1 MRIPPSVIVMSLVTA
16 VPFALAVH
24 DTMKPHPKT
33 YDEMSDE
40 EREAQ
45 FEEEMRK
52 ESAEQAQRDAAETAK
67 RAATYKTFFGEKP
80 AQLGSYFNSV
90 HLDMVSSEREFDELA
105 GTTTVD
111 AINFEGD
118 KRLETIRISE
128 SEHCDELRAQM
139 IAAWQDAPDGIYLDA
154 ASHQRASFQECTLTF
169 SRYVDVNQW
178 IDTKGDVPVA
188 LSWIGMPADKLR
200 EQLGEHLTNDDGEV
214 LMWNA
219 PGIGRGNDPTHITA
233 RIEND
238 KIAGLAINV
247 MTDAPTVDAV
257 HARLDGLLGK
267 GAPDAEDPDLLTWK
281 GKGKVHASM
290 LFSAETLSIELL
302 K

>member
-1 MRIPPSVIVMSLVTA
+1 MRIPPSVIVMSLITA

-52 ESAEQAQRDAAETAK
+52 ESAEQAQRDAVETAR

-80 AQLGSYFNSV
+80 AQLGSYFHAVQLGMPADQPAFDALASTT
-90 HLDMVSSEREFDELA
+90 DVSS
-105 GTTTVD
+105 
-111 AINFEGD
+111 INFEGE
-118 KRLETIRISE
+118 KTLEQIRISDD
-128 SEHCDELRAQM
+128 EHCDELHRALV
-139 IAAWQDAPDGIYLDA
+139 ATWQDAPDGIYLDA
-154 ASHQRASFQECTLTF
+154 ANHQRADFHECTVTF
-169 SRYVDVNQW
+169 DRYVDVNQW

-200 EQLGEHLTNDDGEV
+200 EQLGERLTNDDGEV

-219 PGIGRGNDPTHITA
+219 PGIGRGQGPTHVTA

-238 KIAGLAINV
+238 KIAGLSINV
-247 MTDAPTVDAV
+247 MTDVPTVDAV

-267 GAPDAEDPDLLTWK
+267 GAPDAEDPDMVVWKK
-281 GKGKVHASM
+281 GKLHASM
-290 LFSAETLSIELL
+290 VFSAETLSIELL

>member
-52 ESAEQAQRDAAETAK
+52 ESAEQAQRDAAESAK
-67 RAATYKTFFGEKP
+67 RAATFKTLFGEKP
-80 AQLGSYFNSV
+80 AQLGSYFHAVQLGMPVDQPAFDALASTT
-90 HLDMVSSEREFDELA
+90 DVSS
-105 GTTTVD
+105 
-111 AINFEGD
+111 INFEGE
-118 KRLETIRISE
+118 KTLEQVRISDD
-128 SEHCDELRAQM
+128 EHCDALRAQM
-139 IAAWQDAPDGIYLDA
+139 VAAWQDAPDGIYLDPA
-154 ASHQRASFQECTLTF
+154 AHQRASYHDCTLTF
-169 SRYVDVNQW
+169 DHYVDVNQW
-178 IDTKGDVPVA
+178 IDRKGDVPVVFA
-188 LSWIGMPADKLR
+188 WIGMPADKLR
-200 EQLGEHLTNDDGEV
+200 EQLGERLTNDDGEV
-214 LMWNA
+214 LMWSA
-219 PGIGRGNDPTHITA
+219 PGIGRGTGPTHITA

-238 KIAGLAINV
+238 KIAGLSVNV
-247 MTDAPTVDAV
+247 MTDAPTIDAV
-257 HARLDGLLGK
+257 HARLDGLLGSK

-281 GKGKVHASM
+281 GKLHATLTTSDD
-290 LFSAETLSIELL
+290 TLSLELS